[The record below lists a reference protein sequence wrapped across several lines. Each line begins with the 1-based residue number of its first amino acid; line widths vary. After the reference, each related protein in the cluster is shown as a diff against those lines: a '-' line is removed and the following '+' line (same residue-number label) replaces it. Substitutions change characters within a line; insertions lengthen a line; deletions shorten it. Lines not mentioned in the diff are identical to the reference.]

1 MSRKHKLNRNNKAIM
16 PSQTSRRTVSVVAG
30 IIIVAAVLGGLV
42 GVWWKVNHPAT
53 ASSQAAGQPAALVV
67 KSDFDKLKGQWVRP
81 DGGYVL
87 DIKFVNAEGGIDM
100 AYLNPNPIHVS
111 KAQASMKTG
120 KLELFIELRDTNY
133 PGNYYTLTYDADND
147 QLAGVYYHLG
157 IQQQFDVF
165 FVRMK

>member
-1 MSRKHKLNRNNKAIM
+1 M
-16 PSQTSRRTVSVVAG
+16 PLQTSRRTAPVVVG
-30 IIIVAAVLGGLV
+30 IILVAAALGGLV
-42 GVWWKVNHPAT
+42 GGWWKVNHPAT
-53 ASSQAAGQPAALVV
+53 PSSQAAGQPAALVV

-87 DIKFVNAEGGIDM
+87 DIKSVNAEGGIDI

-111 KAQASMKTG
+111 KAQASIKAG

-133 PGNYYTLTYDADND
+133 PGNYYTLTYDAAHD
-147 QLAGVYYHLG
+147 QLVGVYYHLG
-157 IQQQFDVF
+157 IQQQFDVI